1 MRVAFADITPAP
13 AVRAEIA
20 AQLAEVVGTGHY
32 LLGAQLDAFEAEFAD
47 FAGARHCVA
56 VANGTDAL
64 RIALVANGV
73 GPGDEVVVPALA
85 FVGTWMAVSAVGATP
100 VSVDVD
106 ATTQLIDPAL
116 VEAAVTPRTVA
127 VIGADLYGH
136 PADHAALRAVADRH
150 GLLLLDDAAHAH
162 GARLHDRPASSWADV
177 ATWSFHAATNIGALG
192 DGGAVTTNDPVLAR
206 RLRRARNLGSECRH
220 EHVEVGAS
228 SILDELQATV
238 LRVKLRHHGEVHARL
253 GRLAVH
259 YRSALATSG
268 LELPHVARGAEPSWH
283 RFVVRTPDRDVLR
296 AQLARQGIETV
307 TLYPTPPYLQDAY
320 ASTASE
326 AMPNAERAAAETVAL
341 PMGPHLDDRA
351 TAEVAAAIVRC
362 RPLPAAA

>member
-1 MRVAFADITPAP
+1 MRVAFADITPTS

-32 LLGAQLDAFEAEFAD
+32 LLGEQLAAFEAEFAD

-64 RIALVANGV
+64 RLTLVANGV
-73 GPGDEVVVPALA
+73 GPGDEVIVPALA
-85 FVGTWMAVSAVGATP
+85 FIGTWMAVSAVGATP
-100 VSVDVD
+100 VAVDVD

-116 VEAAVTPRTVA
+116 AEAAVTPSTVA

-136 PADHAALRAVADRH
+136 PADHAALRAIADRH
-150 GLLLLDDAAHAH
+150 DLLLLDDAAHAH
-162 GARLHDRPASSWADV
+162 GARLHDRPASSWADA

-192 DGGAVTTNDPVLAR
+192 DGGAVTTNDEALAR
-206 RLRRARNLGSECRH
+206 RLRRARNLGSESRH

-228 SILDELQATV
+228 SILDELQAAV
-238 LRVKLRHHGEVHARL
+238 LRVKLRHHGEVHAHL

-259 YRSALATSG
+259 YRTALSISG
-268 LELPHVARGAEPSWH
+268 LELPHVASGAEPSWH
-283 RFVVRTPDRDVLR
+283 RFVVRTPHRDALR
-296 AQLARQGIETV
+296 SQLAREGVETIV
-307 TLYPTPPYLQDAY
+307 LYPTPPYRQDAY
-320 ASTASE
+320 ASIARG

-341 PMGPHLDDRA
+341 PMGQHLDDRA
-351 TAEVAAAIVRC
+351 AAAVVRAVTRC
-362 RPLPAAA
+362 RPLAAAA